1 MTCGKRIKVGHT
13 HKQMVQISQ
22 KSFFSFLIVLASILP
37 DIIIGREEGKSL
49 HSPIFRLRV
58 IRGSAL
64 TIKQPSLPTSIPL
77 CRRRNNGPRLGEYIV
92 TITITRGIKKDLRLL
107 CKAYFFSDSFRVF
120 YICTY
125 AWPTYTDAKVVSSA
139 IFAYYTRT
147 FTCNTKSV
155 VRMLSVQRFLPAF
168 FFLSQESKKSI
179 VISMLLRLRQQ
190 CSASFL

>member
-22 KSFFSFLIVLASILP
+22 KSFFVCFLIVLASILP
-37 DIIIGREEGKSL
+37 DIIIGRGEGKSL

-64 TIKQPSLPTSIPL
+64 TIKQPLPTSIPL

-107 CKAYFFSDSFRVF
+107 CKAYFFS
-120 YICTY
+120 
-125 AWPTYTDAKVVSSA
+125 
-139 IFAYYTRT
+139 
-147 FTCNTKSV
+147 
-155 VRMLSVQRFLPAF
+155 FLPC
-168 FFLSQESKKSI
+168 FLYLHLCLANI
-179 VISMLLRLRQQ
+179 Y
-190 CSASFL
+190 